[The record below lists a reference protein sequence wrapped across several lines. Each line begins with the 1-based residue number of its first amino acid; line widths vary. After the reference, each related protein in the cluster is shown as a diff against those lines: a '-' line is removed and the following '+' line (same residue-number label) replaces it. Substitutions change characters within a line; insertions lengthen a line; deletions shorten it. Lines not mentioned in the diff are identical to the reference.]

1 MKIDKFLYTSVLT
14 VVIIIVANW
23 LFKNFYRKSKLARI
37 LVGVLLG
44 CIYLLILVFDP
55 KEGILWGILI
65 IIYFGNEL
73 RALIISLFNSTLVI
87 IKTIRKNK
95 FIKMKKS
102 LIFYLIIAVL
112 VTVVIGYFFKAKDKS
127 VLNQQN
133 YSIQNGEF
141 KEVKTSEVNTKELE
155 EYYQTYKN
163 PFVIYLREALN
174 AYLDNDI
181 SKVNITS
188 NALIKTSDENF
199 IRGLDAFDKEYY
211 KSKFV
216 VLTFT
221 KHKAKGIELR
231 IMFQDKPDRIFD
243 AWIYRFADGD
253 FELRGFASDEN
264 YDLEKIKELNNTYKQ
279 FLLDKEHAI

>member
-1 MKIDKFLYTSVLT
+1 MDKFSYTSALT

-102 LIFYLIIAVL
+102 RIFYLIIAVL
-112 VTVVIGYFFKAKDKS
+112 VTVVIGYFIKVKDKS
-127 VLNQQN
+127 ILNQQN
-133 YSIQNGEF
+133 YSIQSD
-141 KEVKTSEVNTKELE
+141 KLSEVKTSEVNTKELE

-163 PFVIYLREALN
+163 PFVIYLREVLN
-174 AYLDNDI
+174 AYLNNDI
-181 SKVNITS
+181 TKVNITT
-188 NALIKTSDENF
+188 NALKKTSDENF
-199 IRGLDAFDKEYY
+199 IRGLEAFDKEYY

-221 KHKAKGIELR
+221 EHKAKGVELR

-264 YDLEKIKELNNTYKQ
+264 YDPVKIKELNNTYKQ
-279 FLLDKEHAI
+279 FLLDKKHAI